1 MYICEEQRVV
11 NKLKKD
17 GLCVVMHGYG
27 ENPDFWFVFAIW
39 KMCGEPNL
47 YLDYDGETGKNIF
60 YFKSAEKQV
69 KHAKKK
75 VYLHYDVKAWVKN
88 EVGHYIPYVKR
99 IIKTVTAKG
108 IYLLKDKERIQ
119 QLKDD
124 YETLTG
130 LIGWYSDGQ
139 YDEET
144 AGMVCDGNKPYF
156 VVGESE
162 LVFKKLKRMGYKTVV
177 TYDSIGEEEFE
188 WFLNADYGYLL
199 FDWDEKKEEIEDFI
213 MDRLQS
219 EFGEYCIYAYDY
231 DENQRIWTYELELN
245 EGYKSSLKEFIRGWN
260 VRKPYGIR
268 CKFIEET
275 PFGCILKFKNGFK
288 YSK

>member
-27 ENPDFWFVFAIW
+27 EIPDFLFVFAIW
-39 KMCGEPNL
+39 KMCGELNL
-47 YLDYDGETGKNIF
+47 YLDYDGEIGKNIF
-60 YFKSAEKQV
+60 YFKSTEKQV
-69 KHAKKK
+69 KHAKNK
-75 VYLHYDVKAWVKN
+75 VYCHYDVKAWVKE
-88 EVGHYIPYVKR
+88 EVGLYIPYAKR
-99 IIKTVTAKG
+99 IIKTVSSKG

-119 QLKDD
+119 QLEDD
-124 YETLTG
+124 YETLIG
-130 LIGWYSDGQ
+130 LISWYSDGQ
-139 YDEET
+139 YDESN
-144 AGMVCDGNKPYF
+144 AGMVSEGDKPYF
-156 VVGESE
+156 VVGDSD
-162 LVFKKLKRMGYKTVV
+162 LVIKKLKRMGYKTVV
-177 TYDSIGEEEFE
+177 TYDWDGKEDCE
-188 WFLNADYGYLL
+188 WLLDADYGYKS
-199 FDWDEKKEEIEDFI
+199 FHWDELQQEIEDFI

-219 EFGEYCIYAYDY
+219 EFGEYCIYTYDY
-231 DENQRIWTYELELN
+231 DENQRIWAYELELN

-275 PFGCILKFKNGFK
+275 PFGCILRFKNGFK

>member
-1 MYICEEQRVV
+1 MDKERKIVDKL
-11 NKLKKD
+11 NKE
-17 GLCVVMHGYG
+17 GQCVVRHDW
-27 ENPDFWFVFAIW
+27 EEEPDFWFVFAVW
-39 KMCGEPNL
+39 KMSGERNL
-47 YLDYDGETGKNIF
+47 YLDFDAEIGKYIF

-69 KHAKKK
+69 KWTKNRA
-75 VYLHYDVKAWVKN
+75 YFHYDVKAWVKD

-124 YETLTG
+124 YDTLTG
-130 LIGWYSDGQ
+130 LISWYSNGQ
-139 YDEET
+139 YDESN

-156 VVGESE
+156 VVGESN
-162 LVFKKLKRMGYKTVV
+162 LVVKKLKRMGYKTVV
-177 TYDSIGEEEFE
+177 TYDSNGEEEFE

-219 EFGEYCIYAYDY
+219 EFGEYCIYTYDY
-231 DENQRIWTYELELN
+231 DENQRIWAYELVLN

-275 PFGCILKFKNGFK
+275 PFGCILRFKNGFK

>member
-1 MYICEEQRVV
+1 MDKERKIVDKL
-11 NKLKKD
+11 NKE
-17 GLCVVMHGYG
+17 GQCVVRHDW
-27 ENPDFWFVFAIW
+27 EEEPDFWFVFAVW
-39 KMCGEPNL
+39 KMSGERNL
-47 YLDYDGETGKNIF
+47 YLDFDAEIGKYIF
-60 YFKSAEKQV
+60 YFKSAEKQM
-69 KHAKKK
+69 KWTKNRA
-75 VYLHYDVKAWVKN
+75 YFHYDVKAWVKD

-124 YETLTG
+124 YDTLTG
-130 LIGWYSDGQ
+130 LISWYSNGQ
-139 YDEET
+139 YDESN

-156 VVGESE
+156 VVGESN
-162 LVFKKLKRMGYKTVV
+162 LVVKKLKRMGYKTVV

-219 EFGEYCIYAYDY
+219 EFGEYCIYTYDY
-231 DENQRIWTYELELN
+231 DENQRIWAYELVLN

-275 PFGCILKFKNGFK
+275 PFGCILRFKNGFK

>member
-1 MYICEEQRVV
+1 MDKERKIVDKL
-11 NKLKKD
+11 NKE
-17 GLCVVMHGYG
+17 GQCVVRHDW
-27 ENPDFWFVFAIW
+27 EEEPDFWFVFAVW
-39 KMCGEPNL
+39 KMSGERNL
-47 YLDYDGETGKNIF
+47 YLDFDAEIGKYIF

-69 KHAKKK
+69 KWTKNRA
-75 VYLHYDVKAWVKN
+75 YFHYDVKAWVKD
-88 EVGHYIPYVKR
+88 EVGHLITYAKR
-99 IIKTVTAKG
+99 IIKTVSAKG

-124 YETLTG
+124 YDTLTG
-130 LIGWYSDGQ
+130 LISWYSNGQ
-139 YDEET
+139 YDESN
-144 AGMVCDGNKPYF
+144 AGLVCDGNKPYF
-156 VVGESE
+156 VVGESN
-162 LVFKKLKRMGYKTVV
+162 LVVKKLKRMGYKTVV
-177 TYDSIGEEEFE
+177 TYDSNGEEEFE

-260 VRKPYGIR
+260 VKKPYGIR

>member
-1 MYICEEQRVV
+1 MDKERKIVDKL
-11 NKLKKD
+11 NKE
-17 GLCVVMHGYG
+17 GQCVVRHDW
-27 ENPDFWFVFAIW
+27 EEEPDFWFVFAVW
-39 KMCGEPNL
+39 KMSGERNL
-47 YLDYDGETGKNIF
+47 YLDFDAEIGKYIF

-69 KHAKKK
+69 KWTKNRA
-75 VYLHYDVKAWVKN
+75 YFHYDVKAWVKD

-124 YETLTG
+124 YDTLTG
-130 LIGWYSDGQ
+130 LISWYSNGQ
-139 YDEET
+139 YDESN

-156 VVGESE
+156 VVGESN
-162 LVFKKLKRMGYKTVV
+162 LVVKKLKRMGYKTVV
-177 TYDSIGEEEFE
+177 TYDSNGEEEFE

-219 EFGEYCIYAYDY
+219 EFGEYCIYTYDY
-231 DENQRIWTYELELN
+231 DENQRIWAYELELN

-275 PFGCILKFKNGFK
+275 PFGCILRFKNGFK

>member
-1 MYICEEQRVV
+1 MDKERKIVDKL
-11 NKLKKD
+11 NKE
-17 GLCVVMHGYG
+17 GQCVVRHDW
-27 ENPDFWFVFAIW
+27 EEEPDFWFVFAVW
-39 KMCGEPNL
+39 KMSGERNL
-47 YLDYDGETGKNIF
+47 YLDFDAEIGKYIF
-60 YFKSAEKQV
+60 YFKSTEKQV
-69 KHAKKK
+69 KWTKNRA
-75 VYLHYDVKAWVKN
+75 YFHYDVKAWVKD

-124 YETLTG
+124 YDTLTG
-130 LIGWYSDGQ
+130 LISWYSNGQ
-139 YDEET
+139 YDESN

-156 VVGESE
+156 VVGESN
-162 LVFKKLKRMGYKTVV
+162 LVVKKLKRMGYKTVV
-177 TYDSIGEEEFE
+177 TYDSNGEEEFE

-219 EFGEYCIYAYDY
+219 EFGEYCIYTYDY
-231 DENQRIWTYELELN
+231 DENQRIWAYELELN
-245 EGYKSSLKEFIRGWN
+245 EGYKNSLKEFIRGWN
-260 VRKPYGIR
+260 LRKPYGIR

-275 PFGCILKFKNGFK
+275 PFGCILRFKNGFK

>member
-1 MYICEEQRVV
+1 MDKERKIVDKL
-11 NKLKKD
+11 NKE
-17 GLCVVMHGYG
+17 GQCVVRHDW
-27 ENPDFWFVFAIW
+27 EEEPDFWFVFAVW
-39 KMCGEPNL
+39 KMSGERNL
-47 YLDYDGETGKNIF
+47 YLDFDAEIGKYIF

-69 KHAKKK
+69 KWTKNRA
-75 VYLHYDVKAWVKN
+75 YFHYDVKAWVKD
-88 EVGHYIPYVKR
+88 EVGHLITYAKR
-99 IIKTVTAKG
+99 IIKTVSAKG

-124 YETLTG
+124 YDTLTG
-130 LIGWYSDGQ
+130 LISWYSNGQ
-139 YDEET
+139 YDESN

-156 VVGESE
+156 VVGESN
-162 LVFKKLKRMGYKTVV
+162 LVVKKLKRMGYKTVV
-177 TYDSIGEEEFE
+177 TYDSNGEEEFE

-260 VRKPYGIR
+260 VKKPYGIR

>member
-11 NKLKKD
+11 NKLNKD
-17 GLCVVMHGYG
+17 GLCAIMHGYG
-27 ENPDFWFVFAIW
+27 QEPDFWFVFAIW

-47 YLDYDGETGKNIF
+47 YFDYDGEIGKYIF
-60 YFKSAEKQV
+60 YFKYTEKQV
-69 KHAKKK
+69 KYTKNK
-75 VYLHYDVKAWVKN
+75 VYRHYDVKAWVKE
-88 EVGHYIPYVKR
+88 EVGLYIPYAKR
-99 IIKTVTAKG
+99 IIKTVSSKG

-119 QLKDD
+119 QLEDD
-124 YETLTG
+124 YETLIG
-130 LIGWYSDGQ
+130 LISWYSDGQ
-139 YDEET
+139 YDESN
-144 AGMVCDGNKPYF
+144 AGMVSEGDKPYF
-156 VVGESE
+156 VVGDSD
-162 LVFKKLKRMGYKTVV
+162 LVIKKLKRMGYKTVV
-177 TYDSIGEEEFE
+177 TYDWDGKEDCE
-188 WFLNADYGYLL
+188 WLLDADYGYKS
-199 FDWDEKKEEIEDFI
+199 FHWDELQQEIEDFI

-231 DENQRIWTYELELN
+231 DENQRIWAYELELN

-275 PFGCILKFKNGFK
+275 PFGCILRFKNGFK

>member
-27 ENPDFWFVFAIW
+27 EIPDFWFVFAIW

-47 YLDYDGETGKNIF
+47 YLDYDGEIGKNIF
-60 YFKSAEKQV
+60 YFKSTEKQV
-69 KHAKKK
+69 KHAKNK
-75 VYLHYDVKAWVKN
+75 VYWHYDVKAWVKE
-88 EVGHYIPYVKR
+88 EVGLYIPYAKR
-99 IIKTVTAKG
+99 IIKTVSSKG

-119 QLKDD
+119 QLEDD
-124 YETLTG
+124 YETLIG
-130 LIGWYSDGQ
+130 LISWYSDGQ
-139 YDEET
+139 YDESN
-144 AGMVCDGNKPYF
+144 AGMVSEGDKPYF
-156 VVGESE
+156 VVGDSD
-162 LVFKKLKRMGYKTVV
+162 LVIKKLKRMGYKTVV
-177 TYDSIGEEEFE
+177 TYDWDGKEDCE
-188 WFLNADYGYLL
+188 WLLDADYGYRS
-199 FDWDEKKEEIEDFI
+199 FHWDELQQEIEDFI

-219 EFGEYCIYAYDY
+219 EFGEYCIYTYDY
-231 DENQRIWTYELELN
+231 DENQRVWTYELELN
-245 EGYKSSLKEFIRGWN
+245 QGYKSSLKEFIRGWN

-275 PFGCILKFKNGFK
+275 PFGFFLNFKNGFK

>member
-11 NKLKKD
+11 NKLNKD
-17 GLCVVMHGYG
+17 GLCAIMHGYG
-27 ENPDFWFVFAIW
+27 QEPDFWFVFAIW

-47 YLDYDGETGKNIF
+47 YFDYDGEIGKYIF
-60 YFKSAEKQV
+60 YFKSTEKQV
-69 KHAKKK
+69 KRAKKK
-75 VYLHYDVKAWVKN
+75 VYLHYDVKAWVKD

-119 QLKDD
+119 QLEDD
-124 YETLTG
+124 YETLIG
-130 LIGWYSDGQ
+130 LISWYSDGQ
-139 YDEET
+139 YDESN
-144 AGMVCDGNKPYF
+144 AGMVSEGDKPYF
-156 VVGESE
+156 VVGESN
-162 LVFKKLKRMGYKTVV
+162 LVVKKLKRMGYKTVV
-177 TYDSIGEEEFE
+177 TYDSNGEEEFE

>member
-1 MYICEEQRVV
+1 MDKERKIVDKL
-11 NKLKKD
+11 NKE
-17 GLCVVMHGYG
+17 GQCVVRHDW
-27 ENPDFWFVFAIW
+27 EEEPDFWFVFAIW

-47 YLDYDGETGKNIF
+47 YFDYDGEIGKYIF
-60 YFKSAEKQV
+60 YFKSTEKQV
-69 KHAKKK
+69 KRAKKK
-75 VYLHYDVKAWVKN
+75 VYLHYDVKAWVKD

-119 QLKDD
+119 QLEDD
-124 YETLTG
+124 YETLIG
-130 LIGWYSDGQ
+130 LISWYSDGQ
-139 YDEET
+139 YDESN
-144 AGMVCDGNKPYF
+144 AGMVSEGDKPYF
-156 VVGESE
+156 VVGDSD
-162 LVFKKLKRMGYKTVV
+162 LVIKKLKRMGYKTVV
-177 TYDSIGEEEFE
+177 TYDWDGKEDCE
-188 WFLNADYGYLL
+188 WLLDADYGYKS
-199 FDWDEKKEEIEDFI
+199 FHWDELQQEIEDFI

-219 EFGEYCIYAYDY
+219 EFGEYCIYTYDY
-231 DENQRIWTYELELN
+231 DENQRIWAYELELN

-275 PFGCILKFKNGFK
+275 PFGRILKFKNGFK